1 MAALLTFQK
10 FNDPDLAQAIAER
23 LAKAGIEYA
32 IQNEHPHL
40 DPLIIGNT
48 PEPLIHLQIPSTDFV
63 RAHALLE
70 AYYEEQLQDID
81 PGYYLFSFTDEEL
94 LEILTRPDEWGH
106 FDYVLARKLLI
117 ERGHDITPEFT
128 ERLKAHRLEELA
140 NFEDAEL
147 SKPGQTLAMRTM
159 TYAISDRKK
168 VLPDGREVS
177 AYSPAARKRGRF
189 LLIIGVIA
197 MVLYLLRMLFR

>member
-10 FNDPDLAQAIAER
+10 FNDPDLAQA
-23 LAKAGIEYA
+23 
-32 IQNEHPHL
+32 
-40 DPLIIGNT
+40 
-48 PEPLIHLQIPSTDFV
+48 
-63 RAHALLE
+63 
-70 AYYEEQLQDID
+70 
-81 PGYYLFSFTDEEL
+81 
-94 LEILTRPDEWGH
+94 
-106 FDYVLARKLLI
+106 
-117 ERGHDITPEFT
+117 
-128 ERLKAHRLEELA
+128 
-140 NFEDAEL
+140 
-147 SKPGQTLAMRTM
+147 M